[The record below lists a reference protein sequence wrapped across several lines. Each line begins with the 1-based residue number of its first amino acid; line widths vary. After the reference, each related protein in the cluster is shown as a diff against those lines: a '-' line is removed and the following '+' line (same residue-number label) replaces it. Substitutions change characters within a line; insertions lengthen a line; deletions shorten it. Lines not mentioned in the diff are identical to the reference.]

1 MIRLNHAPN
10 KILNQSIPL
19 PLQWLAMAL
28 TAIALNGCG
37 GSEQVEIKD
46 WMKAQKAKT
55 PASVPP
61 IVAPIAFVPAPYTQT
76 GASDPFDDLKLKAA
90 LAKARAATG
99 VSALQP
105 DLTRRREALESFP
118 IDSIK
123 MIGFVV
129 KQNRPTALLSAS
141 GTLYNVAVG
150 NYVGQDFGKV
160 TAINEQEIS
169 FKELV
174 QDGAGIWTE
183 RVTKLPLILAAKE
196 IKK

>member
-1 MIRLNHAPN
+1 MIHPNQVLNKSAKHGLQLSA
-10 KILNQSIPL
+10 IL
-19 PLQWLAMAL
+19 AL
-28 TAIALNGCG
+28 LIALSACG
-37 GSEQVEIKD
+37 GSDQVEAKD
-46 WMKAQKAKT
+46 WMKDQKAKT
-55 PASVPP
+55 PTSVSP
-61 IVAPIAFVPAPYTQT
+61 IIAPIAFVPAPYTQT

-90 LAKARAATG
+90 LAKARAASG

-123 MIGFVV
+123 MIGFVA
-129 KQNRPTALLSAS
+129 KQGKPTALLSAS

-160 TAINEQEIS
+160 TSINEQEIS

-183 RVTKLPLILAAKE
+183 RTTKLPLIVAAKE